1 MMVASKEEI
10 TYEILLQI
18 DHKLK
23 LLSMLEMLLQS
34 ALASLAAFY
43 IAELVGARWTPALAG
58 AGAKIS
64 ILATGENRWI
74 CSKMA

>member
-18 DHKLK
+18 DHKL
-23 LLSMLEMLLQS
+23 LSMLEMLLQS

-43 IAELVGARWTPALAG
+43 TAEQVGARWTPALAG